1 MKKFPSKILLFGE
14 HIINKGA
21 HGLAIP
27 YNEMYCQLSFDTT
40 QLNYYTHSNEAL
52 TKLSEYIVNH
62 REINTYY
69 NTLNLKEDV
78 NKGLGFCMN
87 IPIGYGLGSSGAVTA
102 AIFSKYKVKKLN
114 DLAELKNVLAITESF
129 FHGKSSG
136 LDPIVSYLNKT
147 IVIEKTPNVVYQ
159 EFNWEKHYNI
169 YLLDTK
175 TPRKTGPLVEQF
187 LHKYNSNSSFQKVV
201 DNEIIPLN
209 NAIIADF
216 INNKYDIVKIKQ
228 LSQLQLENYNELILA
243 EYKDLWQKGIDN
255 NTYYLKICGTGGG
268 GYFLIFSENK
278 SLNLSDIRPINL
290 Q

>member
-40 QLNYYTHSNEAL
+40 QLNYYTHSNEVL

-147 IVIEKTPNVVYQ
+147 IVIEKTPNVVHQ
-159 EFNWEKHYNI
+159 KINWKEHFSI

-209 NAIIADF
+209 NSIIADF
-216 INNKYDIVKIKQ
+216 INNKYDTVKIKQ
-228 LSQLQLENYNELILA
+228 LSQLQLENYNELILPQ
-243 EYKDLWQKGIDN
+243 YKDLWQKGLDN
-255 NTYYLKICGTGGG
+255 DTYYLKICGAGGG
-268 GYFLIFSENK
+268 GYFLVFSENK

>member
-40 QLNYYTHSNEAL
+40 QAHYYTHSNEVL
-52 TKLSEYIVNH
+52 SKLGEYIVNNS
-62 REINTYY
+62 EIDVYY
-69 NTLNLKEDV
+69 NTSILKEDIA
-78 NKGLGFCMN
+78 KGLGFCMN

-102 AIFSKYKVKKLN
+102 AIFDKYKVNDLN

-147 IVIEKTPNVVYQ
+147 IVIKNIPNVVHQ
-159 EFNWEKHYNI
+159 KFNWEEHFNI

-187 LHKYNSNSSFQKVV
+187 LHKYNNNSSFKNVV
-201 DNEIIPLN
+201 DNEIKPLN
-209 NAIIADF
+209 NNIIANF
-216 INNKYDIVKIKQ
+216 IDNKYDLDSIKK
-228 LSQLQLENYNELILA
+228 LSRLQLENYNELILS
-243 EYKDLWQKGIDN
+243 EYKDLWQHGIDS
-255 NTYYLKICGTGGG
+255 NTYYLKICGAGGG
-268 GYFLIFSENK
+268 GYFLVFSENK